1 MTRATNFQ
9 IILIVLIRPGSKSNT
24 QSLTRGVKKLSDL
37 NNNKVVT
44 TTALMRTTTV
54 TATEITTEAQEVMV
68 LITTK
73 IDTTNRRAAATGA
86 KGRKARHVIAGMC
99 ECELIV
105 IISNYRQDRQETT
118 SRLSAKQKNKPNQL
132 WTPSTNHSRQI
143 FLVSYIKQFQM
154 LACSRL

>member
-24 QSLTRGVKKLSDL
+24 PSLTSEVKKLSDL
-37 NNNKVVT
+37 NNNKVT
-44 TTALMRTTTV
+44 TTALMRTTTKTV
-54 TATEITTEAQEVMV
+54 TETTTEAQEVMV

-86 KGRKARHVIAGMC
+86 KGRIARHVIAGMC

-105 IISNYRQDRQETT
+105 IISNYR
-118 SRLSAKQKNKPNQL
+118 
-132 WTPSTNHSRQI
+132 
-143 FLVSYIKQFQM
+143 
-154 LACSRL
+154 